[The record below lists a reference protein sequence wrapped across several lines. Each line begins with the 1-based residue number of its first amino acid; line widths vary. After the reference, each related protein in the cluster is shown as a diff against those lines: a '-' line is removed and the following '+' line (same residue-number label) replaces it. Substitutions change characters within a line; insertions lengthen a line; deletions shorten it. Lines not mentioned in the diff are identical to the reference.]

1 MLGCKF
7 FGGMFLFFGWFVVV
21 FFNKNMNAI
30 TESKRMGLIFIRNRN
45 IFRSGYTSLHTGR
58 KEFKAQPPFSTR
70 SHPGERAWCTPATSI
85 SIFPMTATVSTSLRL
100 TWPVC
105 IFLGEVTVH
114 VFYLFFY

>member
-45 IFRSGYTSLHTGR
+45 IF
-58 KEFKAQPPFSTR
+58 
-70 SHPGERAWCTPATSI
+70 
-85 SIFPMTATVSTSLRL
+85 
-100 TWPVC
+100 
-105 IFLGEVTVH
+105 
-114 VFYLFFY
+114 